1 MNMEALKN
9 LPIGVQNF
17 EKLRRDGYLYVDK
30 TALMYRLAHEGNYYF
45 LSRAPTLRQEYAN
58 LHPSRLLRRTEGP
71 L

>member
-30 TALMYRLAHEGNYYF
+30 TALMYRLAHEGCY
-45 LSRAPTLRQEYAN
+45 LWCAED
-58 LHPSRLLRRTEGP
+58 RR
-71 L
+71 